1 MRCNM
6 YSGKSHF
13 GGDLRDI
20 SGKISTLRTARAQ
33 AVLRASAATI
43 QMLRDGQI
51 PKGDPLPVAKVA
63 AVQAAKNTSAI
74 IPYCHPL
81 PVDYVGVEFDV
92 QDTQIISRV
101 EVKAIYKTGV
111 EMEALAAASVAALTL
126 YDMMKMLDEEMVIE
140 GITLI
145 EKRGGKSDF
154 RDQSPSQ
161 QRGSRAALRAAV
173 LVMSDTVAA
182 GKKQDTSGKLICDR
196 LQAEGIEV
204 VDYKIVSDDEG
215 AISKAITTYADELKL
230 DLVVTTGGT
239 GLSPRD
245 RTPETVTR
253 LIDRTVP
260 GIAEAARAYGQQ
272 RTPYSMLSR
281 SQAGLRGNTLI
292 ITMPGSRTG
301 AAESLDALFPAV
313 LHAFNMMRAGG
324 HHEPYKT

>member
-1 MRCNM
+1 M
-6 YSGKSHF
+6 K
-13 GGDLRDI
+13 DV

-43 QMLRDGQI
+43 QMLRDGKI

-63 AVQAAKNTSAI
+63 AIQAAKNTSAI

-92 QDTQIISRV
+92 QDTKIISSV

-154 RDQSPSQ
+154 CDQNK
-161 QRGSRAALRAAV
+161 GKDGKATLRAAV
-173 LVMSDTVAA
+173 LVMSDSVAA
-182 GKKQDTSGKLICDR
+182 GKKQDTSGKLISER
-196 LQAEGIEV
+196 LTREGIEV
-204 VDYKIVSDDEG
+204 VDYKIVPDDED
-215 AISKAITTYADELKL
+215 AIAKAIRSYADELKL

-245 RTPETVTR
+245 RTPETVTG
-253 LIDRTVP
+253 LIDREVP
-260 GIAEAARAYGQQ
+260 GIAEAARAYGQH
-272 RTPYSMLSR
+272 RTPYAMLSR
-281 SQAGLRGNTLI
+281 SQSGLRGNTLI
-292 ITMPGSRTG
+292 ITMPGSRNG

-313 LHAFNMMRAGG
+313 LHAFNMMKAGG
-324 HHEPYKT
+324 HYEPCQT